1 MLEKSIICKK
11 QNKHIKLTN
20 TQTTDVECM
29 DLGPPWLPKNCLTV
43 NGHGPDEASLFQ
55 FLQAFPEAPD

>member
-1 MLEKSIICKK
+1 M
-11 QNKHIKLTN
+11 KLTN
-20 TQTTDVECM
+20 KQMTDVECM
-29 DLGPPWLPKNCLTV
+29 DLDPPLLPKSCLTV